1 MPIEYRPL
9 PELQFPNVNILGA
22 YAQGQ
27 ALQQQQLQ
35 EERLRQQMGLAERAA
50 GYTAAKESREA
61 IRAENEA
68 QVKLQELHDKIRS
81 HAMSRLSAVPE
92 GDQAGYLKTI
102 EEFKDI
108 FPSEYEV
115 LSKRKWDADTRKM
128 VLLTPEQQYQQAK
141 PVYKEYGGE
150 VYKETPQGLELAP
163 ILPVGGRG
171 QAGAFNPAPVAAPA
185 APTNIIEQAKQGV
198 SRVESGGNYGAI
210 GPDVKRK
217 DGVDRAYG
225 KYQVMGANI
234 PSWTKQALGR
244 SLTPQEFLNDKDAQ
258 EAVFEDQFKRNIA
271 KYGSLEDA
279 VSVWFSGRPLAQA
292 TKAGARD
299 VNMGVQDYV
308 GKVMS
313 GAVGPYKT
321 AKTVP
326 MTGEAP
332 SLRNVPVNAF
342 TPEAAPANAFAAS
355 TAAPVPAMPQAAPLP
370 PVPPMT
376 VEQPLTVGTKKQV
389 TGQSN
394 VETTLG
400 KMMEKYKK
408 LDELKGI
415 PSAQRTFGENVKAY
429 IGGTT
434 AGQEVEKIRA
444 TPAQQQRNELKSLR
458 RALLKD
464 IMAATGASAKEL
476 DSNFELKSMLE
487 SLSDETMD
495 IDSVRRIV
503 ADLSARYGKGSIK
516 APEEAAAAPAA
527 PAAPAQRA
535 VVKRGLYNGRPVVQY
550 NDGTIDY
557 AD

>member
-9 PELQFPNVNILGA
+9 PELQFPNLNLMGSF
-22 YAQGQ
+22 AQGA

-35 EERLRQQMGLAERAA
+35 EERLKQQMNLAERAA
-50 GYTAAKESREA
+50 GYTANKEAREGA
-61 IRAENEA
+61 RAEMEA
-68 QVKLQELHDKIRS
+68 RVKLQELNDKIRA

-141 PVYKEYGGE
+141 PVYKEFGGE
-150 VYKETPQGLELAP
+150 VYKETPQGLEPAP

-171 QAGAFNPAPVAAPA
+171 QAGAFNPPPIAAPA
-185 APTNIIEQAKQGV
+185 APTNIIDQAKQGV
-198 SRVESGGNYGAI
+198 ARVESGGNYGAI

-217 DGVDRAYG
+217 NGAVDNAYG

-244 SLTPQEFLNDKDAQ
+244 SLTPQEFLKDKDAQ

-313 GAVGPYKT
+313 GAVGPYQT

-326 MTGEAP
+326 MTGENP

-342 TPEAAPANAFAAS
+342 APEAAPANAFV
-355 TAAPVPAMPQAAPLP
+355 APVAAPAMPQAAPLP

-376 VEQPLTVGTKKQV
+376 VEQPLTVGTKVQV
-389 TGQSN
+389 KGQSD
-394 VETTLG
+394 VDSTLG
-400 KMMEKYKK
+400 KMLEKYNR
-408 LDELKGI
+408 LNELKAI
-415 PSAQRTFGENVKAY
+415 PSSKRGFTENLEAY
-429 IGGTT
+429 AAGTT
-434 AGQEVEKIRA
+434 AGQEVEKVRA
-444 TPAQQQRNELKSLR
+444 TPAQRERNELKSLR
-458 RALLKD
+458 RLLLKD
-464 IMAATGASAKEL
+464 LMKATGASAKEL
-476 DSNFELKSMLE
+476 DSNFELKSALE

-495 IDSVRRIV
+495 IDSVRRIM
-503 ADLSARYGKGSIK
+503 ADLSARYGGGRVA
-516 APEEAAAAPAA
+516 APKEEAPAA
-527 PAAPAQRA
+527 PEAPASPAQKA
-535 VVKRGLYNGRPVVQY
+535 VVKRGMYNGRPVVQY